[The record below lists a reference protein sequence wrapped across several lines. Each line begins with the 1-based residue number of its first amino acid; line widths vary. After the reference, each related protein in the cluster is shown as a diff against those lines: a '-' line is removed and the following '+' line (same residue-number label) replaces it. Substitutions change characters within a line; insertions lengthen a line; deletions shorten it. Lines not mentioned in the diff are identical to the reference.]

1 MGDDNALKNLRNE
14 TKPKKNINITK
25 KLKDER
31 REKYFQDIQ
40 GVGSQET
47 TVVKLHSTKNEQ
59 EGGRRASLA
68 KRRKQKK

>member
-1 MGDDNALKNLRNE
+1 M
-14 TKPKKNINITK
+14 
-25 KLKDER
+25 R
-31 REKYFQDIQ
+31 REGKYFQDIQ

-68 KRRKQKK
+68 KRRKQKKSNKIHHFRQKV